1 MERRDEQCSE
11 TGKSDKKRDWDF
23 GDVVVWGFI
32 SAVASAFIGGIT
44 GITFLQLIPVVLIA
58 PFILVVVVAFLG
70 QVYFT
75 GKDIK
80 KDFKKTFGG
89 GRTFGKRPNR
99 RR

>member
-1 MERRDEQCSE
+1 MSNK
-11 TGKSDKKRDWDF
+11 KSDFDWADI
-23 GDVVVWGFI
+23 VVYGFI
-32 SAVASAFIGGIT
+32 GAVACAFIGGIT
-44 GITFLQLIPVVLIA
+44 GITFLQLIPAVLII
-58 PFILVVVVAFLG
+58 PFILVAVVAFLG

-89 GRTFGKRPNR
+89 GRTFGKRSNR

>member
-1 MERRDEQCSE
+1 M
-11 TGKSDKKRDWDF
+11 SDKKSDFDW
-23 GDVVVWGFI
+23 GDIVAYGFLG
-32 SAVASAFIGGIT
+32 AVGCAFVGGIT

-58 PFILVVVVAFLG
+58 PFMLVAVVAFLG

-80 KDFKKTFGG
+80 KDFKKTFCG